1 MPRVPV
7 RISFLPEHT
16 VSPTPPPA
24 AASRL
29 RIALVAGTRPE
40 CLKLASTYEALRGVS
55 EPIVIGSG
63 QHPAMVARTF
73 GHVGVPVHHALA
85 AVPPQTPLS
94 RTVRWLRDHL
104 RDALRDGGFDAV
116 VVQGDTS
123 TAYAGA
129 LAGKAAG
136 VPVAHLE
143 AGLRTHDP
151 RRPFPEEP
159 FRRWIAPLARWH
171 FAPTPSAKANL
182 LREGIA
188 DAAVEVTGNPIVDLL
203 RSTLEGAPE
212 PCPVGWRDRFGRLAT
227 LTLHRRENY
236 GRGLDAVCEAV
247 IALLDAHPDLGVVC
261 PVHPNPQV
269 GARMTKWLGSHAR
282 VILAAPLDYRPFV
295 RLLSESTLVITDSG
309 GIQEEVPYLGVPT
322 LVVRE
327 ETERPECLAT
337 GCVRLVPP
345 HPGHVLAAV
354 DAVLAA
360 PRPRA
365 LPFDAQA
372 PFGDGRCGVRVAQ
385 RMTKDLG

>member
-1 MPRVPV
+1 MPARP
-7 RISFLPEHT
+7 
-16 VSPTPPPA
+16 
-24 AASRL
+24 

-40 CLKLASTYEALRGVS
+40 CLKLASTYEALRAAA
-55 EPIVIGSG
+55 EPVTIGSG
-63 QHPAMVARTF
+63 QHPLMVERTF
-73 GHVGVPVHHALA
+73 GHVGVPVDLALPP
-85 AVPPQTPLS
+85 VPPHTPLS

-104 RDALRDGGFDAV
+104 REALRAGGFAAV

-129 LAGKAAG
+129 LAGKTAG

-171 FAPTPSAKANL
+171 FAPTPMAKRNL

-188 DAAVEVTGNPIVDLL
+188 DSAVEVVGNPIVDLL
-203 RSTLEGAPE
+203 RATLEAAPE
-212 PCPVGWRDRFGRLAT
+212 PCPVGWRDRFARLVT

-247 IALLDAHPDLGVVC
+247 LALLETHPDLGVVC

-269 GARMTKWLGSHAR
+269 GARMRRGLGGHPR
-282 VILAAPLDYRPFV
+282 VLLVAPLDYRPFV
-295 RLLSESTLVITDSG
+295 RLLSESALVITDSG

-322 LVVRE
+322 LVMRE
-327 ETERPECLAT
+327 ETERPEGLAT
-337 GCVRLVPP
+337 GCVRLVAP
-345 HPGHVLAAV
+345 HPARVVAAV
-354 DAVLAA
+354 DAVLSA

-365 LPFDAQA
+365 LPFDEHA
-372 PFGDGRCGVRVAQ
+372 PFGDGRCGSRVWE
-385 RMTKDLG
+385 RLGKELS

>member
-1 MPRVPV
+1 MSAPRP
-7 RISFLPEHT
+7 
-16 VSPTPPPA
+16 
-24 AASRL
+24 

-40 CLKLASTYEALRGVS
+40 CLKLASTYEALRGVAA
-55 EPIVIGSG
+55 PVMIGSG
-63 QHPAMVARTF
+63 QHPAMVLQACAHL
-73 GHVGVPVHHALA
+73 GLPVDAMLPP
-85 AVPPQTPLS
+85 VPPHTPLS
-94 RTVRWLRDHL
+94 RTVRWLRDHV
-104 RDALRDGGFDAV
+104 RGAIAGFDAV

-123 TAYAGA
+123 SAYAGA
-129 LAGKAAG
+129 LAGRAAG

-171 FAPTPSAKANL
+171 FAPTPMAARNL

-188 DAAVEVTGNPIVDLL
+188 GESVHVVGNPIVDLL
-203 RSTLEGAPE
+203 RATIEAPGE
-212 PCPVGWRDRFGRLAT
+212 ACAVGWRAHFARLAT

-247 IALLDAHPDLGVVC
+247 LAMLQAHPDLGIVC

-269 GARMTKWLGSHAR
+269 GARMRHWLGAHPR
-282 VILAAPLDYRPFV
+282 VLLAAPLAYRPFV
-295 RLLSESTLVITDSG
+295 RLLAESTLVITDSG

-327 ETERPECLAT
+327 ETERPEGLAT
-337 GCVRLVPP
+337 GCVRLVAPQARQ
-345 HPGHVLAAV
+345 VMAAV
-354 DAVLAA
+354 DAVLRE

-365 LPFDAQA
+365 VAFDENA
-372 PFGDGRCGVRVAQ
+372 PFGDGRAGLRVA
-385 RMTKDLG
+385 RILCEDLS